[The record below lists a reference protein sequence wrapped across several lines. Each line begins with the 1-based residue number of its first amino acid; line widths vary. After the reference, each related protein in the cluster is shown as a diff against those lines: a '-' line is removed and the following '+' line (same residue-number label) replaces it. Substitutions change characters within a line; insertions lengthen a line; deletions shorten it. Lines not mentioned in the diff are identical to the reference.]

1 MSIFSEIL
9 IIIKFGEKLRNIY
22 NVQPLDCPN
31 PRLASW
37 TNFNARRLRM
47 SKAKLRKKY
56 LTAFSQ
62 NWSKTLELSCLKSI
76 PCNRFSLG
84 ASGPHLIILGL
95 LLKIPLI

>member
-47 SKAKLRKKY
+47 Y
-56 LTAFSQ
+56 FSR
-62 NWSKTLELSCLKSI
+62 I
-76 PCNRFSLG
+76 
-84 ASGPHLIILGL
+84 LIWRPIAELGL
-95 LLKIPLI
+95 EVSVVWGKAYHTWGGFT